1 MNLVETTPELTFAI
15 EGAELLEYA
24 AVPTICFRLRIEST
38 EARPVSAVALN
49 AQLRIANRKRSY
61 SAATRARLTELLGAP
76 GPDGATIRSLFWTHA
91 TLMVPPFVGGV
102 TVDLTVGCTY
112 DFEVAV
118 AKYFHA
124 LEEGEVP
131 LEFLFSGSIFY
142 PEAGGALRVGQIPW
156 DREANFRLPI
166 RVWREAMEHH
176 FPRSAWLRLPLE
188 TFDRLH
194 AYRMSRLLPRW
205 EDAIDELLAGVVDP
219 EAAVGL
225 TPEQLRNGPPRTHGA
240 PAAEVVVGSAELGS
254 GPGLEEG
261 QVQSQSQGQGQMREF
276 AVRPRSESANP

>member
-24 AVPTICFRLRIEST
+24 AVPTLCFRLRIEST
-38 EARPVSAVALN
+38 GARPVSAVALN
-49 AQLRIANRKRSY
+49 AQLRIAARKRSY

-91 TLMVPPFVGGV
+91 TLMVPPFVGSV

-112 DFEVAV
+112 DFEVSV

-124 LEEGEVP
+124 LEDGEVP

-142 PEAGGALRVGQIPW
+142 PEAGGALRVGLIPW
-156 DREANFRLPI
+156 DREADYRLPV
-166 RVWREAMEHH
+166 RVWREAMEDH
-176 FPRSAWLRLPLE
+176 FPNSPWLRLPRD

-194 AYRMSRLLPRW
+194 AYRISRLLPRW
-205 EDAIDELLAGVVDP
+205 EDAIDDLLAGAVGP

-225 TPEQLRNGPPRTHGA
+225 TSEQLRNGPPRTQDTS
-240 PAAEVVVGSAELGS
+240 AAEVAAGSAELG
-254 GPGLEEG
+254 PGHGLGEG
-261 QVQSQSQGQGQMREF
+261 QVQRQGPARDI
-276 AVRPRSESANP
+276 AVHPRSEGANR